1 MILREARQDRFRVG
15 KAYLSCTSIADAK
28 CRISQAIEEGLNTY
42 ICVSNP
48 RTVTYA
54 TNHKDYQEVMERSFM
69 NLPDAE
75 PMKWAARLWGLK
87 DVERTM
93 GPVLFHE
100 MLSDPESGIQ
110 HFLLGDTDETL
121 EKITKKLKGEANANI
136 SGSFS
141 PPFCKLDEYDYE
153 GIAKIINDSGASVV
167 WISMRAPKQDFFS
180 TRILPYLDKKVC
192 IGVGAAFR
200 FCLGEYKMAPPIIKK
215 LGLMG
220 LYWGKKNQ
228 SWPAFIWGY
237 LKDNVPYVFY
247 LAAIP
252 FRRLFGKKYYE

>member
-1 MILREARQDRFRVG
+1 MNSKDFNDDRFRIG
-15 KAYLSCTSIADAK
+15 GTYISRTNIPDAK
-28 CRISQAIEEGLNTY
+28 KRIVEFVKNGVSGY

-54 TNHKDYQEVMERSFM
+54 TKHEDYRKVMAESLM
-69 NLPDAE
+69 NIPDAE
-75 PMKWAARLWGLK
+75 PMPWAAHLWGLK
-87 DVERTM
+87 DVKRTM
-93 GPVLFHE
+93 GPVIFRELCCE
-100 MLSDPESGIQ
+100 PQNGLK

-121 EKITKKLKGEANANI
+121 EKITRKFVDESGANI
-136 SGSFS
+136 VGTYS
-141 PPFCKLDEYDYE
+141 PPFCGLDEYDYE
-153 GIAKIINDSGASVV
+153 AIAKIVNDSGADLV
-167 WISMRAPKQDFFS
+167 WVSMRAPKQDFFA
-180 TRILPYLDKKVC
+180 TRILPYLDKKIC

-200 FCLGEYKMAPPIIKK
+200 FNLGEYKMANPIIKK

-220 LYWGKKNQ
+220 LFWGKKSQ

-237 LKDNVPYVFY
+237 LTDNVPYVFY